1 MVTRVAVLTGLL
13 LLSCGAPPA
22 AVPAPVAD
30 ASVATP
36 EPSASAASASA
47 DGGAADAA
55 PAIATAKPA
64 PAEEPAG
71 TPKERLMRMHFKETA
86 QIRTAIINGSL
97 PETVAPAAALG
108 KMEGLGTVP
117 AAWRPSIDAMQGA
130 ARRIGQSSDMP
141 GAAAAL
147 ADVGAACGSCHRG
160 LGGPKGKFD
169 PAPTGDD
176 SMSGRM
182 KRHVWATER
191 LWEGLYVPSDASWK
205 AGVDALS
212 GEPFAKD
219 LLDKGG
225 VHARSSAARFKTL
238 VATAG
243 SKQKVDDRAK
253 LYAALLETCSACHI
267 ATRGK

>member
-1 MVTRVAVLTGLL
+1 MLTRIAALTGLF

-22 AVPAPVAD
+22 PVQPAPDASAPAPVAAAEPVGGD
-30 ASVATP
+30 AGV
-36 EPSASAASASA
+36 
-47 DGGAADAA
+47 ADAA
-55 PAIATAKPA
+55 PVVAAKPAPA

-71 TPKERLMRMHFKETA
+71 TPKERLMRLHFKETA
-86 QIRTAIINGSL
+86 LVRTAIVNGAL
-97 PETVAPAAALG
+97 TDTVAPAAALS
-108 KMEGLGTVP
+108 KMEGLGTIP
-117 AAWRPSIDAMQGA
+117 AAWRPSIDAMQSA

-160 LGGPKGKFD
+160 LGGPKAKFD
-169 PAPTGDD
+169 AAPTGDD

-191 LWEGLYVPSDASWK
+191 MWEGLYVPSDASWK

-243 SKQKVDDRAK
+243 AKQKPDERAK
-253 LYAALLETCSACHI
+253 LYAALLETCSACHM